1 MERVEHPTNGE
12 KNRDDVIERVKVAI
26 REVIT
31 SSDVN
36 FQKIAGISLAVPGLV
51 DSKRGI
57 MLITPNFGWKDTPLK
72 EILEEEF
79 HTAIFIDNN
88 VNAMALSEAQFGV
101 GRGVKNFICVNV
113 GMGIGSGVIIDGEIY
128 RGETECTGEIGHTTV
143 DYNGPK
149 CSCGN
154 NGCLEIMA
162 AGPAIARSAV
172 KAIRRGR
179 KTAITELVKDKL
191 NRITAAIVAQA
202 ATQGDKLAR
211 EIMERTGE
219 YLGTGIANIVNLF
232 NPQIVV
238 IGGGVAQAGGL
249 IFDPLKRTM
258 KKRAFPVPAKAV
270 KIVTPSLGRNC
281 TVIGAATLV
290 LKDIF
295 KSAKVVSS

>member
-36 FQKIAGISLAVPGLV
+36 LQKIAGIGLAVPGLV

-128 RGETECTGEIGHTTV
+128 RGETEC
-143 DYNGPK
+143 
-149 CSCGN
+149 
-154 NGCLEIMA
+154 
-162 AGPAIARSAV
+162 
-172 KAIRRGR
+172 
-179 KTAITELVKDKL
+179 
-191 NRITAAIVAQA
+191 
-202 ATQGDKLAR
+202 
-211 EIMERTGE
+211 
-219 YLGTGIANIVNLF
+219 
-232 NPQIVV
+232 
-238 IGGGVAQAGGL
+238 
-249 IFDPLKRTM
+249 
-258 KKRAFPVPAKAV
+258 
-270 KIVTPSLGRNC
+270 NC